1 MRPKLCIMNFPAQQ
15 KATFINYLEPDQC
28 YQDIIRKNDLQLA
41 QMLIEALTVNG
52 RFTLDSFIKFYDI
65 FVWQTADKREQMEF
79 VGKLLM
85 KELKEQS
92 IVEIAKVIDIICNKI
107 RI

>member
-1 MRPKLCIMNFPAQQ
+1 
-15 KATFINYLEPDQC
+15 
-28 YQDIIRKNDLQLA
+28 
-41 QMLIEALTVNG
+41 MLIEALCING
-52 RFTLDSFIKFYDI
+52 RFIIDSYIKFYDI
-65 FVWQTADKREQMEF
+65 FVWQTANKKEQMEF

-92 IVEIAKVIDIICNKI
+92 IVEIARVIDNICNKI